1 MSKNMNTKTKRR
13 GMNSWMWMATRKPT
27 DESSDSGDD
36 SDDSENCENS
46 DESGYASF

>member
-1 MSKNMNTKTKRR
+1 MDVDGNKEEEL
-13 GMNSWMWMATRKPT
+13 T

-36 SDDSENCENS
+36 SEDSENS